1 MSCILLMIFN
11 VLQVTKQSNGK
22 LTVVGK
28 NKDDEEKTVE
38 DVDFVLMATGRK
50 PRTQGLGLEE
60 VGWPTQRTYVHK
72 HKGSGPHR
80 HSHVALAGRSRSK
93 GPPSSIPCGTRRPP
107 CLPYGQAQEAA
118 RQRC

>member
-1 MSCILLMIFN
+1 MLLHMRALQVIKHQWSRAWLSGPACRANPLSCTVLVVVH

-28 NKDDEEKTVE
+28 NKDDEEKTLE

-60 VGWPTQRTYVHK
+60 VG
-72 HKGSGPHR
+72 
-80 HSHVALAGRSRSK
+80 
-93 GPPSSIPCGTRRPP
+93 
-107 CLPYGQAQEAA
+107 
-118 RQRC
+118 

>member
-1 MSCILLMIFN
+1 MVST

-28 NKDDEEKTVE
+28 SKDDEEKTLE

-60 VGWPTQRTYVHK
+60 V
-72 HKGSGPHR
+72 
-80 HSHVALAGRSRSK
+80 
-93 GPPSSIPCGTRRPP
+93 C
-107 CLPYGQAQEAA
+107 
-118 RQRC
+118 

>member
-1 MSCILLMIFN
+1 MALDVLQVTKHKSEQGMTPACRAHPLSCTVLMVST

-28 NKDDEEKTVE
+28 NKNDEEKTLE

-60 VGWPTQRTYVHK
+60 V
-72 HKGSGPHR
+72 
-80 HSHVALAGRSRSK
+80 
-93 GPPSSIPCGTRRPP
+93 C
-107 CLPYGQAQEAA
+107 
-118 RQRC
+118 